1 MISAVHSTDVQSA
14 FQGWLL
20 ASVSCG
26 ASGGSRASLQEV
38 KCAIRLSSLFL
49 FSLCQ
54 VALRRHFRAAGF
66 PAALPGGGGGGFTGL
81 TALVS
86 AVEVKTVDKYQGRDK
101 PCLLVSTVHSNA
113 QGEVRMILRSPV
125 AESANHRAVQVPIKT
140 PPTPPRISCFA
151 RGLALAPQVGTLLY
165 DRRRVNV
172 LLSRA
177 RHKLLLVGSASTL
190 AAGKGSSAA
199 GHTLPLQQPLQQR
212 HRGAGGGG
220 SSGGGGG
227 AASSSSSSSYGAGAA
242 GVPPTPPAPAPISA
256 ELLKLLR
263 AKRWVH
269 ELPPLAHLALFEF

>member
-1 MISAVHSTDVQSA
+1 M
-14 FQGWLL
+14 
-20 ASVSCG
+20 
-26 ASGGSRASLQEV
+26 
-38 KCAIRLSSLFL
+38 
-49 FSLCQ
+49 
-54 VALRRHFRAAGF
+54 
-66 PAALPGGGGGGFTGL
+66 
-81 TALVS
+81 
-86 AVEVKTVDKYQGRDK
+86 
-101 PCLLVSTVHSNA
+101 
-113 QGEVRMILRSPV
+113 
-125 AESANHRAVQVPIKT
+125 
-140 PPTPPRISCFA
+140 
-151 RGLALAPQVGTLLY
+151 GTLLY

-212 HRGAGGGG
+212 HRGGGGGG

-227 AASSSSSSSYGAGAA
+227 AASSSSSSSSYGAGAA